1 MNTKNILLCCLL
13 CAASIP
19 TFGHVRDYAYI
30 LEEPKWVEERA
41 QAKADLL
48 TTWTYIKDLHCRY
61 LFPDSV
67 ISDSIVQDSR
77 IVNGGELHRVE
88 YFDGRKQTCEYYY
101 KDSKHNI
108 VRVMDGVSANN
119 GQPYS
124 FDEYYYI
131 DRNGMVTF
139 NTRKYIEMILW
150 CCNVYLSPLLWLA
163 LMIYLIYKGMMCFIR
178 SRLKES

>member
-1 MNTKNILLCCLL
+1 MKTKNLILCCLL

-19 TFGHVRDYAYI
+19 TFGRAREYAYI

-48 TTWTYIKDLHCRY
+48 TAWTYIKNPHYNY
-61 LFPDSV
+61 LLPDSV

-77 IVNGGELHRVE
+77 IKNGAELHRVE
-88 YFDGRKQTCEYYY
+88 YMDNGLQAYEYYY
-101 KDSKHNI
+101 KDAKHNI
-108 VRVMDGVSANN
+108 IKVMDGVSANN

-131 DRNGMVTF
+131 DGNGMVTF
-139 NTRKYIEMILW
+139 NIRKYMEMILW

-163 LMIYLIYKGMMCFIR
+163 LLLFLIYKGTLRLIR